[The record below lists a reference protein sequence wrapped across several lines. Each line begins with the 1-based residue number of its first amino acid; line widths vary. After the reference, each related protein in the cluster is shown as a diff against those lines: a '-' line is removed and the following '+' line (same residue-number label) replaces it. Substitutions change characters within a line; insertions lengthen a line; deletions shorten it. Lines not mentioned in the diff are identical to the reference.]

1 MYKCE
6 LKVFLLSFA
15 VFLFLA
21 TTSFGWDGPCNSL
34 GPCGGISEGEST
46 CGPGGGEN
54 VCNGSCPTSCATGG
68 NQSFCYGYE
77 GSCTMDGE
85 NCSLLHGHTCTLSA
99 YLGCVCIDL
108 SSTTYCIR
116 NFC

>member
-1 MYKCE
+1 VYECK
-6 LKVFLLSFA
+6 LKMFFLSFA

-21 TTSFGWDGPCNSL
+21 TTTFGWDGPCTDL
-34 GPCGGISEGEST
+34 GPCGGLSWGENT
-46 CGPGGGEN
+46 CGAIPD
-54 VCNGSCPTSCATGG
+54 CDLGSCPTTCAEGG
-68 NQSFCYGYE
+68 DQSFCYGYE

-85 NCSLLHGHTCTLSA
+85 NCSLKHRHKCTLTA
-99 YLGCVCIDL
+99 GLGCVCIEL